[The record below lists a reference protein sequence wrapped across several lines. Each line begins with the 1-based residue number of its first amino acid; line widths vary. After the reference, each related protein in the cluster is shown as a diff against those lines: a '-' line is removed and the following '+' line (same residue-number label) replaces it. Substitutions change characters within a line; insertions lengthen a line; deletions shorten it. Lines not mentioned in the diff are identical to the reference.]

1 MSGVYLPSTGVSL
14 GYEKYLFRHI
24 SSETDLLVPKDRL
37 RRLERVFFV
46 ATVFVKRWKITK
58 KDI

>member
-1 MSGVYLPSTGVSL
+1 MKSDFTFLQEIMMVLNAFYTTADKLAN
-14 GYEKYLFRHI
+14 
-24 SSETDLLVPKDRL
+24 L

-46 ATVFVKRWKITK
+46 AAVFVKRWKITK